1 MSIAS
6 EILHYYKLWE
16 DTDKQYLVS
25 QIEKYMAEAYPEC
38 TKQPEHRAS
47 RGAASALI
55 SRLMHI
61 TDSKKDSVYSWLN
74 ISREKVK
81 IPFFK
86 LCMLADA
93 LNVELSEFLLK
104 EEQINGK
111 KTS

>member
-1 MSIAS
+1 MHIAS
-6 EILHYYKLWE
+6 EILLYNQLWE
-16 DTDKQYLVS
+16 NTDKRYLVS
-25 QIEKYMAEAYPEC
+25 QIEKYMAAAYPEC
-38 TKQPEHRAS
+38 TNHLEHRTS

-55 SRLMHI
+55 SHLMRI
-61 TDSKKDSVYSWLN
+61 TDSKKDTVYSWLN

-81 IPFFK
+81 IPFLK